1 MGVQGDR
8 KETDNGTAQLI
19 DIAEVKKAED
29 AAHSSGDKGIM
40 ALAVR
45 NDTLAALAGTDG
57 DYAPLQVD
65 ADGGLFLAPLPAGS
79 AAIGKLAAN
88 SGVDIGDV
96 TLTAGTAL
104 IGKVGID
111 QTTPGTTDQMSIATG
126 QGAGATI
133 GVTSGA
139 KVITDAAGTIQQYLR
154 GIVHLL
160 ISIIS
165 VKIDQTTPGTTN
177 KVIADPATT
186 TQADYN
192 VTLTSAD
199 TQYSQALPANCRGFE
214 FQCRTDVAIRWS
226 KTTGKVAGP
235 TAPYKTLKAGDYYW
249 SPPLNQGASPDTL
262 YFASASAD
270 VIIELTAWT

>member
-111 QTTPGTTDQMSIATG
+111 QTTPGTT
-126 QGAGATI
+126 
-133 GVTSGA
+133 
-139 KVITDAAGTIQQYLR
+139 
-154 GIVHLL
+154 
-160 ISIIS
+160 
-165 VKIDQTTPGTTN
+165 N
-177 KVIADPATT
+177 KVVADPATT

-262 YFASASAD
+262 YFASASAG